1 MSIVVECPYCQTRFN
16 LQADMNGKTMRCP
29 NLECRKAFVVKAKQA
44 APPPPVLEPPPPPQP
59 TTSKPPKLPPPVP
72 PPPPEIVEAVVVE
85 ASLVSK
91 PKVKEVVWSQGQKPP
106 PPARKNPSRPVKPEV
121 VDDAD
126 STDDTLDIPIRRRKK
141 RSLGPI
147 ILIAMSIFIVMAIGG
162 SILYIGYF
170 RQENERQLA
179 EAAKEHYDKGQ
190 WAEAAKSY
198 ENLLAEYPSSDKRDE
213 YRFFAA
219 ISSLQKD
226 VRSVTN
232 RENYTTALQRFRDF
246 LKDFRDSPF
255 ARPTTGY
262 GRDILEAGKKLAEDI
277 ASYAEDR
284 VHAFRSNRAAK
295 AGELQHADQALIEG
309 RAVLELIN
317 PFRAPDDDEAP
328 LNRLRD
334 SFTQIE
340 QSITRERERTAALAA
355 ARQQLETPTDAIIQA
370 VVSDLQARGFQDDP
384 EALELVALA
393 RGKLRELVRYEESFA
408 EAQPPPPTAAA
419 TLLFVTPVGRN
430 KFLPPPDNDPQ
441 ATVFLCVCRGILYAF
456 NEFDGQLLWAM
467 RVGADIL
474 DPPSLARVQLETGP
488 TDVAVVASNVGNA
501 PAIAGVVVP
510 TGKTRW
516 YQPLPAPVAGP
527 AVLVGTRAF
536 VPLRDPLGTIYEFDI
551 ATGARFGFIRIGQ
564 PVAERG
570 MVVRPGT
577 QLLYVVADARRV
589 YVLDSGGKDDNGN
602 RLLPRCVQVIATGHL
617 PGTLRVPPLFVG
629 PEGMNPGPALAM
641 GPEGPVDRFFVL
653 AQADGTARTLL
664 RAFAVTTPRFSTG
677 GSVPETPAKPLVE
690 LPVPGWVSSMPIT
703 DSERLA
709 LITDTG
715 EFRLFGINQPENRDR
730 PLFPYPHPAPLKAPG
745 ERIPP
750 GLVIPGGESTYWLL
764 TAGQLQKAQLALVP
778 SRGQEVVF
786 AGTPRSVGEP
796 VHPAHVNL
804 RRDTACVVV
813 RSLQSSACR
822 AVAFSL
828 RDGDILWERQ
838 LGLVPALASTRGG
851 AAEPIAQGE
860 KFLVVD
866 ESGAIFAIPA
876 ANAVGIGQT
885 VTVPE
890 TWRLKPAPDKTL
902 GATVVTASGDGQ
914 IVFTITPV
922 ERDRPTWVIRRI
934 RGAEASWDDEVLA
947 PAALAGQPAVVGGYL
962 HLPAADGFVYRYLP
976 GEGGPRAGTLVAGP
990 KWHDERRV
998 ACSISPLSDATF
1010 ATSDG
1015 GKKWHRW
1022 EWPTPNGKFR
1032 EGGTWELN
1040 QNTVG
1045 PGVVLPPVDVGSPP
1059 RWLVAD
1065 SSGTVWLFAA
1075 DRAAGPLR
1083 RWRPGVDS
1091 GLPSGPPTS
1100 GFAAL
1105 TAQTSVLVT
1114 YVVDSKAVV
1123 AIDPELD
1130 QAVWAVPPGDS
1141 PTDRLLGTPQP
1152 IRGNHCAVTDLGGN
1166 VRILNT
1172 ATGAEVARPSVG
1184 IRGAVPVTPG
1194 ILHGNTALMLL
1205 TDGTA
1210 AVIEVPPL
1218 NSPARKE

>member
-1 MSIVVECPYCQTRFN
+1 
-16 LQADMNGKTMRCP
+16 MNGKTMRCP
-29 NLECRKAFVVKAKQA
+29 NLECRKAFIVKAKQA
-44 APPPPVLEPPPPPQP
+44 APPPPAYEPPPPPPP
-59 TTSKPPKLPPPVP
+59 TPTSGKPPKPTPPVP
-72 PPPPEIVEAVVVE
+72 PPKPEIVEVVVVE

-91 PKVKEVVWSQGQKPP
+91 PKVKEVVWSQDKEPP
-106 PPARKNPSRPVKPEV
+106 PPVRNSPKTIKPEA

-126 STDDTLDIPIRRRKK
+126 SIGDRGNIPIRRKKK

-170 RQENERQLA
+170 QQESERQLA
-179 EAAKEHYDKGQ
+179 EAAKAHYEKGE

-198 ENLLAEYPSSDKRDE
+198 ENLLAEYPSSDKSDE

-219 ISSLQKD
+219 ISSLQKE

-232 RENYTTALQRFRDF
+232 RENYAGALQRFQDF
-246 LKDFRDSPF
+246 LKEYRDSPL
-255 ARPTTGY
+255 AKPTTGY

-277 ASYAEDR
+277 ASYGEDR
-284 VHAFRSNRAAK
+284 IQAFRSNRVAK
-295 AGELQHADQALIEG
+295 AGELVAAEKAISDG
-309 RAVLELIN
+309 RTVVEWIN

-334 SFTQIE
+334 AFTKIE
-340 QSITRERERTAALAA
+340 QSIARERERTAALAA
-355 ARQQLETPTDAIIQA
+355 ARQQLENPTDAIIQA
-370 VVSDLQARGFQDDP
+370 VVSDLQARGFHDDP
-384 EALELVALA
+384 EAVELIALA
-393 RGKLRELVRYEESFA
+393 KGKLRDLVRYEEAFA

-419 TLLFVTPVGRN
+419 TLLFVLPVGPN
-430 KFLPPPDNDPQ
+430 KFLDPQENDPQ

-488 TDVAVVASNVGNA
+488 TEVAVVASNVGNA

-527 AVLVGTRAF
+527 AVLIGTRAF
-536 VPLRDPLGTIYEFDI
+536 VPLRDPLGTIYELDI
-551 ATGARFGFIRIGQ
+551 ATGTRLGCIRIGQ

-570 MVVRPGT
+570 LVVRPGT
-577 QLLYVVADARRV
+577 NLLYVVADARRV
-589 YVLDSGGKDDNGN
+589 YVLDTGGKDDAGHPIH
-602 RLLPRCVQVIATGHL
+602 PRCVQVIATGHL
-617 PGTLRVPPLFVG
+617 PGTLRVPPLFIG

-641 GPEGPVDRFFVL
+641 GPEGPIDRFFVL
-653 AQADGTARTLL
+653 AQADGTTRSLL
-664 RAFAVTTPRFSTG
+664 RAFAVTPPAPSAG
-677 GSVPETPAKPLVE
+677 GSIPETPAKPLVE

-715 EFRLFGINQPENRDR
+715 EFRLFGVNQPENRDR

-745 ERIPP
+745 DRIPP

-764 TAGQLQKAQLALVP
+764 TAGQLQKTQLALVP
-778 SRGQEVVF
+778 SRGQEIVF
-786 AGTPRSVGEP
+786 TGSPRPIGEP

-804 RRDTACVVV
+804 RRSTACVVV

-828 RDGDILWERQ
+828 RDGEILWERQ
-838 LGLVPALASTRGG
+838 LGLVPAVASTRGD
-851 AAEPIAQGE
+851 AAAPIGQGE

-866 ESGAIFAIPA
+866 ESGTIFAIPA

-885 VTVPE
+885 LTVPE
-890 TWRLKPAPDKTL
+890 SWRLKPPPEKAL
-902 GATVVTASGDGQ
+902 GATLVAASADGQ
-914 IVFTITPV
+914 MVFTITPV

-934 RGAEASWDDEVLA
+934 RGAEASRDDEVLA

-976 GEGGPRAGTLVAGP
+976 GDGGPRTGILVAGP
-990 KWHDERRV
+990 KWHDERRG

-1032 EGGTWELN
+1032 ESGTWELN
-1040 QNTVG
+1040 QNTAG

-1065 SSGTVWLFAA
+1065 SSGTVWLFPA

-1091 GLPSGPPTS
+1091 GLPSGQPTS
-1100 GFAAL
+1100 GFA
-1105 TAQTSVLVT
+1105 VLSTDTKAIVT
-1114 YVVDSKAVV
+1114 YVVDNKVVV
-1123 AIDPELD
+1123 AIDPDFD
-1130 QAVWAVPPGDS
+1130 QVLWTTAAGDS
-1141 PTDRLLGTPQP
+1141 STDRLLGTPQP
-1152 IRGNHCAVTDLGGN
+1152 IRGNYCAVSDLGGN
-1166 VRILNT
+1166 VRILNA

-1184 IRGAVPVTPG
+1184 IRGAVPVAPG
-1194 ILHGNTALMLL
+1194 TLHGNTVLMLL
-1205 TDGTA
+1205 TDGSA
-1210 AVIEVPPL
+1210 AVIELPNL
-1218 NSPARKE
+1218 NSPDPK